1 MPDTNKI
8 YDRQKYD
15 TKGSWLAFCDYLSLE
30 NPRHVTKLHS
40 RYIQENSSI
49 KPPTKSYTTLAA
61 WSARYNWTERAAAY
75 DADQG
80 ALKVLEVSQRRR
92 HAEAAEIE
100 RYVTLNRDA
109 GVAGMQIVMQV
120 KAAMA
125 AYIKKNGI
133 QINDLKDL
141 GAAARIVSTLEMP
154 SSELWARATGID
166 ELMEMWTENNQ
177 KSKELPG
184 AQDKD

>member
-1 MPDTNKI
+1 MSKI
-8 YDRQKYD
+8 YDRQPSD
-15 TKGSWLAFCDYLSLE
+15 TEASWRAFCDFLLLTSPRSLDD
-30 NPRHVTKLHS
+30 LHQGYV
-40 RYIQENSSI
+40 RAMTEK
-49 KPPTKSYTTLAA
+49 KPPTKSRQTLKT
-61 WSARYNWTERAAAY
+61 WYERYDWKNRAAAY

-80 ALKVLEVSQRRR
+80 ALKVLEVSKRRR

-166 ELMEMWTENNQ
+166 ELMEVWTENNQ